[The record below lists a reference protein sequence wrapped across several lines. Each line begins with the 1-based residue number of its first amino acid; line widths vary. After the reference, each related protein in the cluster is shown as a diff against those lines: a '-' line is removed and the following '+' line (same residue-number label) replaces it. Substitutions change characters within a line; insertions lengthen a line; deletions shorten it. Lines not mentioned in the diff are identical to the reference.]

1 MKLNEKKIL
10 LLCALI
16 LFLAFAL
23 GLAVTSDYG
32 IPPDENTE
40 IGILMGNLRE
50 YLGLYFKEDS
60 LIMYGFDAN
69 NYIPISQSIE
79 IDHGQAAYYPI
90 SPLLYLAK
98 TNQIEIGSDSL
109 SLIYHL
115 YTYIISF
122 TAVIAIFVLVK
133 DLFKNPVLALLCALM
148 LFISPRF
155 FGEMHYNNKDIVL
168 LALVIDTCCL
178 GILATKYCRA
188 FQVFFFSL
196 LAALTANTKIVGL
209 YVYGVIGLFYL
220 VYTSVYKRWSERSRI
235 KAMLASIV
243 MFCGF
248 YYLLTPAMWRD
259 VAGFFDYCI
268 FNAFQFSRWDGL
280 VLFEGKALSPASGE
294 LPGRYLVTL
303 ISITTPMFILGL
315 AVLGAGR
322 FLFCLASR
330 KHRKNRTEIL
340 LTTGMICLCTL
351 LPLLV
356 ASISKSIV
364 YNGWRHFYFS
374 YFGILMLAFYGMELL
389 FCRWKKVSAFAVI
402 CFMAANTVQT
412 VANHPYQ
419 FAYFNLLAGKDAGY
433 RYETDYWGVS
443 TRDAIELILEDS
455 PDDGATAISWGT
467 DTTRLLLINAYNVLP
482 TDEAMRVDLVY
493 DYSSADYIVV
503 NSTRGIVYGTDI
515 PEDFYLMHTI
525 EAYGVPLTDIYA
537 RSEH

>member
-133 DLFKNPVLALLCALM
+133 DLFKNPALALLCALM

-188 FQVFFFSL
+188 FQVFLFSL

-467 DTTRLLLINAYNVLP
+467 DTTRLLLINAYNILP
-482 TDEAMRVDLVY
+482 VDEAMKVELVY
-493 DYSSADYIVV
+493 DYSSTDYIVE
-503 NSTRGIVYGTDI
+503 NSTRGIVYSTDI
-515 PEDFYLMHTI
+515 PEGFYLMHTI

>member
-389 FCRWKKVSAFAVI
+389 FCRWKKVSAFA
-402 CFMAANTVQT
+402 
-412 VANHPYQ
+412 
-419 FAYFNLLAGKDAGY
+419 
-433 RYETDYWGVS
+433 
-443 TRDAIELILEDS
+443 ELK
-455 PDDGATAISWGT
+455 A
-467 DTTRLLLINAYNVLP
+467 
-482 TDEAMRVDLVY
+482 
-493 DYSSADYIVV
+493 
-503 NSTRGIVYGTDI
+503 
-515 PEDFYLMHTI
+515 
-525 EAYGVPLTDIYA
+525 
-537 RSEH
+537 

>member
-133 DLFKNPVLALLCALM
+133 DLFKNPALALLCALM

-188 FQVFFFSL
+188 FQVFLFSL

-503 NSTRGIVYGTDI
+503 NSTRGIVYSTDI

-537 RSEH
+537 RSDH

>member
-1 MKLNEKKIL
+1 MKLKEKTIL
-10 LLCALI
+10 YFCAII
-16 LFLAFAL
+16 LFIAFAM

-32 IPPDENTE
+32 KPPDENTE

-90 SPLLYLAK
+90 SPLLYMAK
-98 TNQIEIGSDSL
+98 TNQIDISSDSV

-122 TAVIAIFVLVK
+122 TAVIAIFVLIK
-133 DLFKNPVLALLCALM
+133 NMFKSSALALLCALM
-148 LFISPRF
+148 LFITPRF

-178 GILATKYCRA
+178 GILATKYCRP
-188 FQVFFFSL
+188 FHIFLFSL

-209 YVYGVIGLFYL
+209 YVYGVIGVFYL
-220 VYTSVYKRWSERSRI
+220 VYTSVYKKWGDGSRI
-235 KAMLASIV
+235 KAMLASIA
-243 MFCGF
+243 MFCAF

-259 VAGFFDYCI
+259 VAGFFDYCL
-268 FNAFQFSRWDGL
+268 FNAFHFSRWDDL
-280 VLFEGKALSPASGE
+280 VLFEGEALRPAAGE
-294 LPGRYLVTL
+294 LPGRYLITL
-303 ISITTPMFILGL
+303 ICITTPLFILGL

-322 FLFCLASR
+322 FMFCLASR
-330 KHRKNRTEIL
+330 KHRKNQTEIL

-351 LPLLV
+351 LPLLI

-374 YFGILMLAFYGMELL
+374 YFGILALAFYGLELL
-389 FCRWKKVSAFAVI
+389 LGRWKKISTFAVI
-402 CFMAANTVQT
+402 LLIAANTVQMA
-412 VANHPYQ
+412 ANHPYQ
-419 FAYFNLLAGKDAGY
+419 FAYFNVLAGKDAGQ

-443 TRDAIELILEDS
+443 TRDALEFILEDS
-455 PDDGATAISWGT
+455 TNDGATAISWGT
-467 DTTRLLLINAYNVLP
+467 DKTRLLLINAYNVLP
-482 TDEAMRVDLVY
+482 MDEAMKVELVY

-503 NSTRGIVYGTDI
+503 NSTSGIVCGTDI

-537 RSEH
+537 RSGR

>member
-133 DLFKNPVLALLCALM
+133 DLFKNPALALLCALM

-402 CFMAANTVQT
+402 CLMAANTVQT

>member
-133 DLFKNPVLALLCALM
+133 DLFKNPALALLCALM

-188 FQVFFFSL
+188 FQVFLFSL

>member
-1 MKLNEKKIL
+1 MKLKEKTIL
-10 LLCALI
+10 YFCAFI
-16 LFLAFAL
+16 LFLAFAM

-60 LIMYGFDAN
+60 QIMYGFDAN

-90 SPLLYLAK
+90 SPLLYMAK
-98 TNQIEIGSDSL
+98 TNQIDISSGSL
-109 SLIYHL
+109 SLIYHM

-122 TAVIAIFVLVK
+122 TAVIAIFILVK

-148 LFISPRF
+148 LFITPRF

-168 LALVIDTCCL
+168 LALVIYTCCL
-178 GILATKYCRA
+178 GILATKYCRP
-188 FQVFFFSL
+188 FHIFLFSL

-209 YVYGVIGLFYL
+209 YVYGVIGVYYL
-220 VYTSVYKRWSERSRI
+220 VYTSVYKKWGDGPRI
-235 KAMLASIV
+235 KAMLASIA
-243 MFCGF
+243 MFCTF

-259 VAGFFDYCI
+259 VTGFFDYCL

-280 VLFEGKALSPASGE
+280 VLFEGEALSPVAGE
-294 LPGRYLVTL
+294 LPGRYLITL
-303 ISITTPMFILGL
+303 ICITTPLFILGL

-322 FLFCLASR
+322 FLFCLASG
-330 KHRKNRTEIL
+330 KQRKNQTDIL

-374 YFGILMLAFYGMELL
+374 YFGILALAFYGLELL
-389 FCRWKKVSAFAVI
+389 LGRWKKVSAFAVI
-402 CFMAANTVQT
+402 CLIAANTVQMA
-412 VANHPYQ
+412 ANHPYQ
-419 FAYFNLLAGKDAGY
+419 FAYFNVMAGKDAGY

-443 TRDAIELILEDS
+443 TRDALELILEDS
-455 PDDGATAISWGT
+455 PNDGATAISWGT

-482 TDEAMRVDLVY
+482 TDEAMKVELVY

-537 RSEH
+537 RSGR